1 MSNKK
6 KFQKN
11 IKFKDNKASKQQIKP
26 KRNATGFN
34 KFILPL
40 AVVVLATFF
49 SFYPSLKNDFTNWD
63 DPTYLLE
70 NPIFLN
76 MQKNFN
82 NIFTSFIS
90 CNYHPLTMLSFAM
103 EYKLCDYVFK
113 PEVFHATNV
122 ILHLINTLLVFWFI
136 FLLSNKKIEVAFIV
150 SLFFGIHPMHVESV
164 TWIAERK
171 DVLYTMFYL
180 LALITYIKY
189 LKSDERKILKL
200 ILVFIFFALSVLAKA
215 VAVTLP
221 VVMLLLD
228 YYYQRKLTL
237 KLILEKIPFLL
248 FSGIMGFIAVEAQKT
263 DAIAKFGVFTLLQR
277 FEFASYGFFAYI
289 YKLFIPVNLSAFYPY
304 PTIVNGGLPLIYNI
318 SLGALPVLI
327 VLVFLSLKR
336 TRIIAF
342 GFLFYLITIALVLQF
357 VSVGAAIT
365 ADRYAYLPY
374 IGLLFMIGMGY
385 SWFHNNPIPLF
396 RNLKYVFIIL
406 ILGSA
411 CIFSYLT
418 NQRAKIWKNTD
429 TLWTDVL
436 NKYWFIEVAH
446 KNRGNYYAQKGMYAE
461 ALVDYNALDSM
472 KSKDA
477 KVFSNRGNIFGLQAK
492 WDKSLADYSRSI
504 QLDKNN
510 SDAYL
515 NRAIT
520 YSMMKE
526 YKKALEDY
534 NIAIKFIPNAV
545 KLYQNRAF
553 TYLSLGE
560 YKKAI
565 DDYSYCISQLPN
577 DTNTYFFR
585 GVAYF
590 NLKNY
595 KEALNDNNKAIEL
608 KPNYYNAIYNRSVIY
623 KILGKYKEALEDARR
638 AKELGYP
645 ITDSYIKELTD
656 KVKTKI

>member
-11 IKFKDNKASKQQIKP
+11 IKFKDNKTGKQQIKP
-26 KRNATGFN
+26 KQNTFGFN

-40 AVVVLATFF
+40 AVVALATFF

-70 NPIFLN
+70 NPMFLN
-76 MQKNFN
+76 MHKNFN
-82 NIFTSFIS
+82 NIFSSFVS
-90 CNYHPLTMLSFAM
+90 CNYHPLTMLSFAI
-103 EYKLCDYVFK
+103 EYKLCNYVFK
-113 PEVFHATNV
+113 PEVFHTTNV

-150 SLFFGIHPMHVESV
+150 SLFFGIHPMHVDSF
-164 TWIAERK
+164 TWMAERK
-171 DVLYTMFYL
+171 DVLYAMFYL

-189 LKSDERKILKL
+189 LKSNERKIQKL
-200 ILVFIFFALSVLAKA
+200 LPVFVFFVLSVLAKA

-221 VVMLLLD
+221 VLMFLLD
-228 YYYQRKLTL
+228 YYYQRKLTK
-237 KLILEKIPFLL
+237 KLIFEKIPFLI
-248 FSGIMGFIAVEAQKT
+248 FSGIMGVIAVKAQST
-263 DAIAKFGVFTLLQR
+263 EAIAKFEVFTLLQR

-289 YKLFIPVNLSAFYPY
+289 YKFFIPVKLSAFYPY
-304 PTIVNGGLPLIYNI
+304 PAIVNDRLPLIYNV
-318 SLGALPVLI
+318 SLGAMPILI
-327 VLVFLSLKR
+327 FLIYLSLKK
-336 TRIIAF
+336 TKIIVF
-342 GFLFYLITIALVLQF
+342 GFLFYFITIALVLQF

-365 ADRYAYLPY
+365 ADRYAYIPY
-374 IGLLFMIGMGY
+374 IGLLFMLAMGY
-385 SWFHNNPIPLF
+385 SRIHNNPFPLF
-396 RNLKYVFIIL
+396 RNFKYILIIL
-406 ILGSA
+406 LFGSA

-418 NQRAKIWKNTD
+418 YQRTKIWESTD

-436 NKYWFIEVAH
+436 NKYWHIEVAH
-446 KNRGNYYAQKGMYAE
+446 KNRGNYYAQKGMYEKAFI
-461 ALVDYNALDSM
+461 DYNALDSM
-472 KSKDA
+472 NSKDA
-477 KVFSNRGNIFGLQAK
+477 KVYSNRGNIFGLQGK
-492 WDKSLADYSRSI
+492 WAQSLADYSKSI

-560 YKKAI
+560 NKKAI

-590 NLKNY
+590 NMKNY
-595 KEALNDNNKAIEL
+595 KEALKDNNEAIRL
-608 KPNYYNAIYNRSVIY
+608 KPNYFNAIYNRSVIY
-623 KILGKYKEALEDARR
+623 KSMGKYKEAMEDAKR

-645 ITDSYIKELTD
+645 VSESYMNELAA
-656 KVKTKI
+656 KVKIKI